1 MSTKLKYAFFYISD
15 GLINRVLTT
24 VELYSWYLDPI
35 EHIITSYF
43 NYLLSH
49 SAYGLTSYT
58 PPD

>member
-43 NYLLSH
+43 NSLLSH
-49 SAYGLTSYT
+49 SA
-58 PPD
+58 